1 MGRISAWFPVTVAV
15 SSVDLDPL
23 ASVSISLFCGD
34 EQLQVQGPVHIS
46 LPLRPGLRLQAA
58 DTIPAWAFNFSTGKK
73 THPPSA
79 VAKLAWLAA
88 CANARAPPSLSP
100 SPPSPACFS

>member
-1 MGRISAWFPVTVAV
+1 MWNASQPWFPVTVAV

-46 LPLRPGLRLQAA
+46 LPLRPGLRLRAA
-58 DTIPAWAFNFSTGKK
+58 DTIPAWAFNFNTGEEKHTHFQLHQGHGSRACSQASTV
-73 THPPSA
+73 S
-79 VAKLAWLAA
+79 
-88 CANARAPPSLSP
+88 
-100 SPPSPACFS
+100 